1 MILQKI
7 KVSFCDTICYLYIIL
22 NNTIYKILNIRKIK
36 LLDKKGGAMIDIQH
50 SNERN
55 FCGAITPKEK
65 DKIMKAILDMA
76 AHERKTFCFTPND
89 VPNLKI
95 NGKQFEMVIMD
106 FFEKGYII
114 KENISQYWDCS
125 DIYPTCKLYEIAQF
139 GGFKAAYEIKKANIQ
154 KMSLELELMGKKLES
169 DFPEEANKCIEFAQT
184 IASLFVSLNSIIGMI
199 DTTPE

>member
-1 MILQKI
+1 
-7 KVSFCDTICYLYIIL
+7 
-22 NNTIYKILNIRKIK
+22 
-36 LLDKKGGAMIDIQH
+36 MIDIQH

-114 KENISQYWDCS
+114 KDTRRYRASTVSIFLSDDNIWSTDTS
-125 DIYPTCKLYEIAQF
+125 VSFETILIILAKISDLHMFFLVFILIFAMPHKKLDIYIN
-139 GGFKAAYEIKKANIQ
+139 KA
-154 KMSLELELMGKKLES
+154 
-169 DFPEEANKCIEFAQT
+169 
-184 IASLFVSLNSIIGMI
+184 
-199 DTTPE
+199 

>member
-1 MILQKI
+1 
-7 KVSFCDTICYLYIIL
+7 
-22 NNTIYKILNIRKIK
+22 
-36 LLDKKGGAMIDIQH
+36 MIDIQH

-106 FFEKGYII
+106 FFEKEIHAVDDVYAFLFHR
-114 KENISQYWDCS
+114 S
-125 DIYPTCKLYEIAQF
+125 DLVIHRIT
-139 GGFKAAYEIKKANIQ
+139 
-154 KMSLELELMGKKLES
+154 
-169 DFPEEANKCIEFAQT
+169 
-184 IASLFVSLNSIIGMI
+184 
-199 DTTPE
+199 

>member
-1 MILQKI
+1 
-7 KVSFCDTICYLYIIL
+7 
-22 NNTIYKILNIRKIK
+22 
-36 LLDKKGGAMIDIQH
+36 MIDIQH

-89 VPNLKI
+89 VPNLRI

-139 GGFKAAYEIKKANIQ
+139 GGFKAAYEIKKANILPILGTTT
-154 KMSLELELMGKKLES
+154 KLHVNYYLLRKEAVSTVGAGAVVGLYPPLTRYNSLVYLL
-169 DFPEEANKCIEFAQT
+169 
-184 IASLFVSLNSIIGMI
+184 
-199 DTTPE
+199 

>member
-1 MILQKI
+1 
-7 KVSFCDTICYLYIIL
+7 
-22 NNTIYKILNIRKIK
+22 
-36 LLDKKGGAMIDIQH
+36 MIDIQH

-106 FFEKGYII
+106 FFEKGYIYKRKYFSI
-114 KENISQYWDCS
+114 LGFVV
-125 DIYPTCKLYEIAQF
+125 IYILL
-139 GGFKAAYEIKKANIQ
+139 ANYM
-154 KMSLELELMGKKLES
+154 K
-169 DFPEEANKCIEFAQT
+169 
-184 IASLFVSLNSIIGMI
+184 
-199 DTTPE
+199 

>member
-1 MILQKI
+1 
-7 KVSFCDTICYLYIIL
+7 
-22 NNTIYKILNIRKIK
+22 
-36 LLDKKGGAMIDIQH
+36 MIDIQH

-114 KENISQYWDCS
+114 KENISQYCDCS

>member
-1 MILQKI
+1 
-7 KVSFCDTICYLYIIL
+7 
-22 NNTIYKILNIRKIK
+22 
-36 LLDKKGGAMIDIQH
+36 
-50 SNERN
+50 
-55 FCGAITPKEK
+55 
-65 DKIMKAILDMA
+65 MA

-154 KMSLELELMGKKLES
+154 K
-169 DFPEEANKCIEFAQT
+169 
-184 IASLFVSLNSIIGMI
+184 
-199 DTTPE
+199 

>member
-1 MILQKI
+1 
-7 KVSFCDTICYLYIIL
+7 
-22 NNTIYKILNIRKIK
+22 
-36 LLDKKGGAMIDIQH
+36 MIDIQH

-106 FFEKGYII
+106 FFEKGFPMYHLNRSLPSLII
-114 KENISQYWDCS
+114 FHTKTIHHKKDME
-125 DIYPTCKLYEIAQF
+125 KLYLNT
-139 GGFKAAYEIKKANIQ
+139 YNW
-154 KMSLELELMGKKLES
+154 L
-169 DFPEEANKCIEFAQT
+169 FARK
-184 IASLFVSLNSIIGMI
+184 F
-199 DTTPE
+199 

>member
-1 MILQKI
+1 
-7 KVSFCDTICYLYIIL
+7 
-22 NNTIYKILNIRKIK
+22 
-36 LLDKKGGAMIDIQH
+36 MIDIQH

-114 KENISQYWDCS
+114 ILDVAISSCTS
-125 DIYPTCKLYEIAQF
+125 LLLYQPND
-139 GGFKAAYEIKKANIQ
+139 Y
-154 KMSLELELMGKKLES
+154 
-169 DFPEEANKCIEFAQT
+169 D
-184 IASLFVSLNSIIGMI
+184 
-199 DTTPE
+199 

>member
-1 MILQKI
+1 
-7 KVSFCDTICYLYIIL
+7 
-22 NNTIYKILNIRKIK
+22 
-36 LLDKKGGAMIDIQH
+36 MIDIQH

-76 AHERKTFCFTPND
+76 DHERKTFCFTPND

-169 DFPEEANKCIEFAQT
+169 DFPGFGSRGVKMP
-184 IASLFVSLNSIIGMI
+184 LFFYFTPI
-199 DTTPE
+199 DYKSTSYKPNRLISNMFK

>member
-1 MILQKI
+1 MKNIQD
-7 KVSFCDTICYLYIIL
+7 S
-22 NNTIYKILNIRKIK
+22 NTC
-36 LLDKKGGAMIDIQH
+36 
-50 SNERN
+50 N
-55 FCGAITPKEK
+55 FYGAITPEEK

-76 AHERKTFCFTPND
+76 SHERKTFCFTPND
-89 VPNLKI
+89 VPYLTI

-139 GGFKAAYEIKKANIQ
+139 GGFKAIYEMKKANIQ
-154 KMSLELELMGKKLES
+154 KIGLELELMGKKLES
-169 DFPEEANKCIEFAQT
+169 SFPEEAHKCFEFAQT

-199 DTTPE
+199 DTASE

>member
-1 MILQKI
+1 
-7 KVSFCDTICYLYIIL
+7 
-22 NNTIYKILNIRKIK
+22 
-36 LLDKKGGAMIDIQH
+36 MIDIQH

-125 DIYPTCKLYEIAQF
+125 DMYIYHI
-139 GGFKAAYEIKKANIQ
+139 
-154 KMSLELELMGKKLES
+154 S
-169 DFPEEANKCIEFAQT
+169 
-184 IASLFVSLNSIIGMI
+184 
-199 DTTPE
+199 

>member
-1 MILQKI
+1 
-7 KVSFCDTICYLYIIL
+7 
-22 NNTIYKILNIRKIK
+22 
-36 LLDKKGGAMIDIQH
+36 MIDIQH

-125 DIYPTCKLYEIAQF
+125 DIYTRIYLALTISVTRL
-139 GGFKAAYEIKKANIQ
+139 
-154 KMSLELELMGKKLES
+154 SLTINSVGISVPLETRAIILAKIS
-169 DFPEEANKCIEFAQT
+169 DLHI
-184 IASLFVSLNSIIGMI
+184 VV
-199 DTTPE
+199 

>member
-1 MILQKI
+1 
-7 KVSFCDTICYLYIIL
+7 
-22 NNTIYKILNIRKIK
+22 
-36 LLDKKGGAMIDIQH
+36 MIDIQH

-106 FFEKGYII
+106 FFEKVSMLFCFI
-114 KENISQYWDCS
+114 EA
-125 DIYPTCKLYEIAQF
+125 T
-139 GGFKAAYEIKKANIQ
+139 
-154 KMSLELELMGKKLES
+154 SL
-169 DFPEEANKCIEFAQT
+169 F
-184 IASLFVSLNSIIGMI
+184 IASREH
-199 DTTPE
+199 DTTIFPFCPKSAISMPAGRFWNVVFCPLMQTTTSTTISIWGNCPIGDAIGYFGLGAETLTTGPYSINGLASL

>member
-1 MILQKI
+1 
-7 KVSFCDTICYLYIIL
+7 
-22 NNTIYKILNIRKIK
+22 
-36 LLDKKGGAMIDIQH
+36 
-50 SNERN
+50 
-55 FCGAITPKEK
+55 
-65 DKIMKAILDMA
+65 
-76 AHERKTFCFTPND
+76 
-89 VPNLKI
+89 
-95 NGKQFEMVIMD
+95 MD

-154 KMSLELELMGKKLES
+154 KMSLELEIMGKKLES